1 MATKPP
7 NGIYTFSGRP
17 GSSYK
22 YENNQWFVSNSGTK
36 NQYVPMQDPTG
47 NRAKTLEAGLKSGK
61 TQFTQILPTKSNYN
75 QLNVS
80 TPLLPYTTPVGL
92 GLGAAQKYPNGGGM
106 KTVKSKD
113 GIFQVGSGQTGPVT
127 SKLRDA
133 LLDIQT
139 GAAPDQ
145 HGWMYRLA

>member
-17 GSSYK
+17 GSTYK

-75 QLNVS
+75 QLTVS
-80 TPLLPYTTPVGL
+80 TPTDNTRVANADF
-92 GLGAAQKYPNGGGM
+92 AAAAVANKPNVDRAVAAE
-106 KTVKSKD
+106 KKAQYEFEKD
-113 GIFQVGSGQTGPVT
+113 
-127 SKLRDA
+127 K
-133 LLDIQT
+133 
-139 GAAPDQ
+139 
-145 HGWMYRLA
+145 W